1 MYGERDDDLEDT
13 AHHETPSPAQPLRQ
27 WPRPLQAITW
37 AGWFRLTEEKSHYQ
51 DRDLWYDSQI
61 QDNWYTS
68 MIIPVGLE
76 VISFGRAMVRKAL
89 THRDQQSAQFGVSLV
104 RQDDTLLH
112 Y

>member
-1 MYGERDDDLEDT
+1 MAREMMIWK
-13 AHHETPSPAQPLRQ
+13 TPQTIRLFLLPSLSDMSPAPC
-27 WPRPLQAITW
+27 RPTTW
-37 AGWFRLTEEKSHYQ
+37 AGWFRLTE

>member
-1 MYGERDDDLEDT
+1 MAREMMIWKTLHTMRLLLL
-13 AHHETPSPAQPLRQ
+13 PSLSDSGPAPC
-27 WPRPLQAITW
+27 RPTTW

>member
-1 MYGERDDDLEDT
+1 MAREMAICKTLHTMRLLLLPSLSDM
-13 AHHETPSPAQPLRQ
+13 SPAPC
-27 WPRPLQAITW
+27 RPTTW
-37 AGWFRLTEEKSHYQ
+37 AGWFRLTE